1 MADPNPQEAAAPAKK
16 RRLPLIA
23 AIAVLVLGGGG
34 AAAWWFLG
42 RGAGHEAGADG
53 AAPATPAAEPIYAA
67 IDPPFVVNF
76 QASGHVRFLQIAVQ
90 AMSRDPATIELLKRH
105 DPVIRN
111 ALLLLF
117 AGRSYESLAT
127 REGKEALR
135 RSALEELRK
144 IVTEHGG
151 DGATLEDVYFT
162 SFVMQ

>member
-1 MADPNPQEAAAPAKK
+1 MSDPDPAKTATPAKK
-16 RRLPLIA
+16 KRLPLILA
-23 AIAVLVLGGGG
+23 LVVIVLGGA

-42 RGAGHEAGADG
+42 RDAGHEAGADG
-53 AAPATPAAEPIYAA
+53 GAPGAPAAEPIYVA

-90 AMSRDPATIELLKRH
+90 AMSRDPATIEILKRH
-105 DPVIRN
+105 DPVVRN

-117 AGRSYESLAT
+117 AGRSYETLST

-135 RSALEELRK
+135 ASALEELRR

-151 DGATLEDVYFT
+151 DGANLEDIYFT